1 MCHRELPNHRVLVCY
16 RDPPRLIESPL
27 ARFLRPA
34 HYNVYSFRN
43 IFARYFACSARFRL
57 FILQAN
63 ETIEPRDRD
72 PSRSRRIIAD
82 APSYLA
88 RKSISL
94 SLDRYSYPHNTLMS
108 LSNVFQIFQI
118 RSRYTNLDEKKMR
131 MFLV

>member
-43 IFARYFACSARFRL
+43 IFAKYFACSARFRL

-72 PSRSRRIIAD
+72 PPRSRRIIAD

-88 RKSISL
+88 RKSIPL
-94 SLDRYSYPHNTLMS
+94 SLDRYSYPLSCLRTYNTLMP
-108 LSNVFQIFQI
+108 LSNVFSNFSNQITL
-118 RSRYTNLDEKKMR
+118 Y
-131 MFLV
+131 